1 MAQSILYE
9 DIIGAI
15 EAATRCG
22 RFAEQ
27 HKGNEF
33 ISQREALKLYGSR
46 LVREYY
52 QRHGHADRTGGA
64 ANSKKMLSTIK
75 LNEMK
80 EAKTI
85 QQGIV
90 RFECKIIER
99 QRKLQNQ

>member
-1 MAQSILYE
+1 MVQSGLYD

-15 EAATRCG
+15 EAAARCG

-27 HKGNEF
+27 HKTSEF

-64 ANSKKMLSTIK
+64 ANSKKLLSTIK

-85 QQGIV
+85 QQGVV

-99 QRKLQNQ
+99 NRQNSK